1 MKGLSKSEAVETV
14 LEIIYIMQCIHDGD
28 YKFAIG
34 RLNDLQKDLH
44 EIFELNRENY
54 QRSPLIKEVLK

>member
-1 MKGLSKSEAVETV
+1 MKGLSKSDSVEIV
-14 LEIIYIMQCIHDGD
+14 LEIIYIIQCIHDGD

-44 EIFELNRENY
+44 EVFELNREDY
-54 QRSPLIKEVLK
+54 HRSPLIMEVLK